1 MGYALKS
8 IAYILWIQFMSFT
21 TCPDFSE
28 LEQDLILD
36 FSECLQENIEQIEA
50 VIALLD
56 RSYNHDL
63 INSLFRD
70 VHSLKGNCR
79 MVFLDPLVETIHAL
93 EEIVSDMRD
102 KKILYSALHG
112 EFILA
117 IVMRINQ
124 MIIGLIT
131 DGKVDGKP
139 QDLMLDVIQSV
150 HNCDKSKEVE
160 ALNKALD
167 DLAGNREQTVHVVS
181 KPETQTNFKTEKEA
195 IKRDVIKTHP
205 DLVFFKQLAL
215 QLDEIS
221 IYKRGR
227 TQAIF
232 DLCHSTNNDMGNI
245 VDSDQLSAAIYLHDL
260 GMSLVPSGILNKPG
274 KLSKEEFQLIKNHIE
289 MGSQILAKI
298 PGWEEAAIMV
308 RHHHEKYDGSGYPD
322 KLCKDDIPPGAMI
335 IALADTFY
343 AVTNER
349 ADRSYKKSLFS
360 AVTMINGESGLQFNP
375 TFVEA
380 FNDTIRKHYISAKPS

>member
-1 MGYALKS
+1 
-8 IAYILWIQFMSFT
+8 MSFT
-21 TCPDFSE
+21 SCPDFSE
-28 LEQDLILD
+28 LEHDLILD
-36 FSECLQENIEQIEA
+36 FSECLQENIEEIEV

-56 RSYNHDL
+56 RSYGHDL
-63 INSLFRD
+63 VNRLFRD

-79 MVFLDPLVETIHAL
+79 MVFLDPLVDTIHAL

-102 KKILYSALHG
+102 KKVLYTPLHG

-139 QDLMLDVIQSV
+139 HELMLEVILNV
-150 HNCDKSKEVE
+150 HKSDTSKEVVT
-160 ALNKALD
+160 LNQALD
-167 DLAGNREQTVHVVS
+167 DLAGNRQS
-181 KPETQTNFKTEKEA
+181 IKPESRPEAHTDAKDDKAEIKKSETE
-195 IKRDVIKTHP
+195 IHP

-232 DLCHSTNNDMGNI
+232 DLCHSTNNNMGSI

-274 KLSKEEFQLIKNHIE
+274 KLAKEEFQLIKNHIE
-289 MGSQILAKI
+289 MGSQILARI
-298 PGWEEAAIMV
+298 PGWEEAASMV
-308 RHHHEKYDGSGYPD
+308 RHHHEKYDGTGYPD
-322 KLCKDDIPPGAMI
+322 SLCRDDIHPGAMI

-360 AVTMINGESGLQFNP
+360 AVTLINGQSGLQFNP

-380 FNDTIRKHYISAKPS
+380 FNDTIRRHYISPKSA